1 MRMHLKPQARHS
13 VSQSVTKMDFY
24 KFNNPEC
31 GHVSCKPQVYLNY
44 ISTISPPYLNHIS
57 TISQPYFSH
66 ISAISQQYL
75 SHISAI
81 SQPYLNHILAVSQPY
96 LNCISAI
103 SQPYVNHTGCP
114 ETVFDYFNAMNR
126 TLQTGG
132 SLICKEIAKKYQPCG
147 ARGNASPP
155 AKCKMAP
162 RGPQNGR
169 RGLERCLPID
179 QRLLNMFFYS
189 SSSSMRKSCNEKKKW
204 KKIME
209 NKMLTTL

>member
-1 MRMHLKPQARHS
+1 MG
-13 VSQSVTKMDFY
+13 SQK
-24 KFNNPEC
+24 
-31 GHVSCKPQVYLNY
+31 YLSY
-44 ISTISPPYLNHIS
+44 ISAISQPYLSHIS
-57 TISQPYFSH
+57 TISQPYLIHISAVSQPYLSHVGTISQPYNNH
-66 ISAISQQYL
+66 ISAIY
-75 SHISAI
+75 
-81 SQPYLNHILAVSQPY
+81 QPYLNHILAVSQPY

-147 ARGNASPP
+147 AGGNASPP

-189 SSSSMRKSCNEKKKW
+189 SSSSMRKS
-204 KKIME
+204 
-209 NKMLTTL
+209 